1 MKSSLEKQKTR
12 RRDRD
17 KMFFDFTGS
26 SVSFLRGP
34 SLTGSGT
41 EIEEKTKNRIL
52 GYPLV

>member
-34 SLTGSGT
+34 SLTGSGK
-41 EIEEKTKNRIL
+41 IEEKTKNRIL
-52 GYPLV
+52 GYPLF